1 MFFREVAYIQRR
13 FAAITALW
21 LVIVPFV
28 FSQTQKSAED
38 KSKET
43 EKVYDI
49 GGEVQSPKLIHVV
62 EPEFDPKSEDAFTTG
77 VVKIQVIV
85 TSKGEVKDPKILS
98 GTSAQQSKKATD
110 AVLQWRFKPG
120 LLNGKPVNVR
130 ATVEVN
136 FHLL

>member
-1 MFFREVAYIQRR
+1 MCFKRLAVFAATCLIFLHTFFIQRVN
-13 FAAITALW
+13 A
-21 LVIVPFV
+21 
-28 FSQTQKSAED
+28 AED
-38 KSKET
+38 KNKDA

-49 GGEVQSPKLIHVV
+49 GGAVQSPKLIHVV

-77 VVKIQVIV
+77 VVKIQIIV
-85 TSKGEVKDPKILS
+85 TSRGDVKDPKVLT
-98 GTSAQQSKKATD
+98 GGSAQQSKKAVD

-120 LLNGKPVNVR
+120 LLNGQPVNVR